1 MILPYAYVS
10 ELTDE
15 AHQAIYEE
23 VNAGKRH
30 HQTVEPAREVLKRA
44 FHKVFPGEPVRVVQS
59 EDSCIY
65 SPLAIQRS
73 VVPERFVEAQIRRE
87 TDQLITFEDDVL
99 FLDIE
104 THNAERLYDM
114 DRREF
119 FRLGQYAWGE
129 GQVQVTTDIDEVL
142 AQIGKARLVY
152 AHNGH
157 NFDFNALLGDDALH
171 LAYES
176 KLFDTFVFAALHFPA
191 PTRYLH
197 SNGRN
202 YTDYNTKPGHTARW
216 LGLENLAFQFGFP
229 GKLGNLQELAA
240 RHNPPKTKVADLD
253 YGLIPL
259 SDPKFLAYAEQDIIA
274 LRDLTRSMLSVVPV
288 DAYSEREQFK
298 WALLAQFSRNGCAVD
313 VPEIQRRVQRSA
325 DQAQAIMAELVEQ
338 YDFPTEGKAPW
349 SSKLGKQALE
359 RILADYGITP
369 DTVEWERTASGALS
383 FGKDVMLAITK
394 GTAAESVGQA
404 IAALQGDRGL
414 PQQVLDYL
422 AGDGLIHPRIESLQ
436 RSGRSCLPTTHKLLT
451 KRGILSFDEVR
462 VGDETLDMRNRWVK
476 VTAKHFYK
484 DAPVIRWE
492 NDRCM
497 VESTEEHRWVQRTE
511 NTVRSVEPLNPT
523 GNRRVLQLT
532 PDAYPFDHRDLLYP
546 QYMTEREIF
555 AAVIGLL
562 VTDGYC
568 GTPSDR
574 KAPKFRIYQT
584 EGKFYDTFIKMLP
597 PDWVTNDNS
606 RFIGGCKTPL
616 HEVSLKREILQPL
629 LDEAGLDYS
638 SSLRHSKTV
647 FHWLATLSQSETL
660 AFITSVYL
668 ADGSIHAGTPVVS
681 SLNKDMVPV
690 FQIAA
695 YRCGKRSK
703 YGRYQN
709 SRGDENGDIRFLR
722 DRVNTRGLLVDEHKT
737 EYTSDVW
744 CVSTETG
751 TFTAWYPEG
760 KYSGPYLTGNSVTS
774 PGLTTWGSRT
784 DKAREDKEYFIP
796 RPGNVLI
803 ELDLSNAD
811 QRAVAFMS
819 KDPRYAE
826 RFLPGVDGHEITG
839 RLMFGD
845 AVYDSDP
852 TGNRNI
858 AKALSHAYAYGA
870 GAKKLALT
878 AQGRLAHLTPD
889 EVLELAELFV
899 STMQSHYPQMTRWQN
914 EIRREGG
921 SGWVYNL
928 WGRPCPVDPERA
940 YTQAPALAGQS
951 STTELLLDCWIN
963 MYERDPSS
971 LKRILFPIHDA
982 ILCEVPLREAE
993 TFSRFVVSCADQTIN
1008 GIEIFLE
1015 AGHPGKSW
1023 SAAMHG

>member
-15 AHQAIYEE
+15 AHQAIYEG

-30 HQTVEPAREVLKRA
+30 HQTVEPAREVLKRV

-87 TDQLITFEDDVL
+87 TDQLIAFEDDVL

-259 SDPKFLAYAEQDIIA
+259 SDPQFLAYAEQDIIA

-436 RSGRSCLPTTHKLLT
+436 RSGRS
-451 KRGILSFDEVR
+451 
-462 VGDETLDMRNRWVK
+462 
-476 VTAKHFYK
+476 
-484 DAPVIRWE
+484 
-492 NDRCM
+492 
-497 VESTEEHRWVQRTE
+497 
-511 NTVRSVEPLNPT
+511 
-523 GNRRVLQLT
+523 
-532 PDAYPFDHRDLLYP
+532 
-546 QYMTEREIF
+546 
-555 AAVIGLL
+555 
-562 VTDGYC
+562 
-568 GTPSDR
+568 
-574 KAPKFRIYQT
+574 
-584 EGKFYDTFIKMLP
+584 
-597 PDWVTNDNS
+597 
-606 RFIGGCKTPL
+606 
-616 HEVSLKREILQPL
+616 
-629 LDEAGLDYS
+629 
-638 SSLRHSKTV
+638 
-647 FHWLATLSQSETL
+647 
-660 AFITSVYL
+660 
-668 ADGSIHAGTPVVS
+668 
-681 SLNKDMVPV
+681 
-690 FQIAA
+690 
-695 YRCGKRSK
+695 
-703 YGRYQN
+703 
-709 SRGDENGDIRFLR
+709 
-722 DRVNTRGLLVDEHKT
+722 
-737 EYTSDVW
+737 
-744 CVSTETG
+744 
-751 TFTAWYPEG
+751 
-760 KYSGPYLTGNSVTS
+760 SVTS

>member
-30 HQTVEPAREVLKRA
+30 HQTVEPAREVLKRV

-129 GQVQVTTDIDEVL
+129 GPVQVTTDIDEVL

-259 SDPKFLAYAEQDIIA
+259 NDPKFLAYAEQDIIA

-369 DTVEWERTASGALS
+369 DTVEWDRTASGALS
-383 FGKDVMLAITK
+383 FGKDVMIAITK

-436 RSGRSCLPTTHKLLT
+436 RSGRS
-451 KRGILSFDEVR
+451 
-462 VGDETLDMRNRWVK
+462 
-476 VTAKHFYK
+476 
-484 DAPVIRWE
+484 
-492 NDRCM
+492 
-497 VESTEEHRWVQRTE
+497 
-511 NTVRSVEPLNPT
+511 
-523 GNRRVLQLT
+523 
-532 PDAYPFDHRDLLYP
+532 
-546 QYMTEREIF
+546 
-555 AAVIGLL
+555 
-562 VTDGYC
+562 
-568 GTPSDR
+568 
-574 KAPKFRIYQT
+574 
-584 EGKFYDTFIKMLP
+584 
-597 PDWVTNDNS
+597 
-606 RFIGGCKTPL
+606 
-616 HEVSLKREILQPL
+616 
-629 LDEAGLDYS
+629 
-638 SSLRHSKTV
+638 
-647 FHWLATLSQSETL
+647 
-660 AFITSVYL
+660 
-668 ADGSIHAGTPVVS
+668 
-681 SLNKDMVPV
+681 
-690 FQIAA
+690 
-695 YRCGKRSK
+695 
-703 YGRYQN
+703 
-709 SRGDENGDIRFLR
+709 
-722 DRVNTRGLLVDEHKT
+722 
-737 EYTSDVW
+737 
-744 CVSTETG
+744 
-751 TFTAWYPEG
+751 
-760 KYSGPYLTGNSVTS
+760 SVTS

>member
-15 AHQAIYEE
+15 AHQAIYEG

-87 TDQLITFEDDVL
+87 TDQLIAFEDDVL

-259 SDPKFLAYAEQDIIA
+259 SDPQFLAYAEQDIIA

-436 RSGRSCLPTTHKLLT
+436 RSGRS
-451 KRGILSFDEVR
+451 
-462 VGDETLDMRNRWVK
+462 
-476 VTAKHFYK
+476 
-484 DAPVIRWE
+484 
-492 NDRCM
+492 
-497 VESTEEHRWVQRTE
+497 
-511 NTVRSVEPLNPT
+511 
-523 GNRRVLQLT
+523 
-532 PDAYPFDHRDLLYP
+532 
-546 QYMTEREIF
+546 
-555 AAVIGLL
+555 
-562 VTDGYC
+562 
-568 GTPSDR
+568 
-574 KAPKFRIYQT
+574 
-584 EGKFYDTFIKMLP
+584 
-597 PDWVTNDNS
+597 
-606 RFIGGCKTPL
+606 
-616 HEVSLKREILQPL
+616 
-629 LDEAGLDYS
+629 
-638 SSLRHSKTV
+638 
-647 FHWLATLSQSETL
+647 
-660 AFITSVYL
+660 
-668 ADGSIHAGTPVVS
+668 
-681 SLNKDMVPV
+681 
-690 FQIAA
+690 
-695 YRCGKRSK
+695 
-703 YGRYQN
+703 
-709 SRGDENGDIRFLR
+709 
-722 DRVNTRGLLVDEHKT
+722 
-737 EYTSDVW
+737 
-744 CVSTETG
+744 
-751 TFTAWYPEG
+751 
-760 KYSGPYLTGNSVTS
+760 SVTS

-811 QRAVAFMS
+811 QRSVAFMS

-845 AVYDSDP
+845 VVYDSDP

>member
-30 HQTVEPAREVLKRA
+30 HQTVEPAREVLKRV

-129 GQVQVTTDIDEVL
+129 GPVQVTTDIDEVL

-259 SDPKFLAYAEQDIIA
+259 NDPKFLAYAEQDIIA

-369 DTVEWERTASGALS
+369 GTVEWDRTASGALS
-383 FGKDVMLAITK
+383 FGKDVMIAITK

-436 RSGRSCLPTTHKLLT
+436 RSGRS
-451 KRGILSFDEVR
+451 
-462 VGDETLDMRNRWVK
+462 
-476 VTAKHFYK
+476 
-484 DAPVIRWE
+484 
-492 NDRCM
+492 
-497 VESTEEHRWVQRTE
+497 
-511 NTVRSVEPLNPT
+511 
-523 GNRRVLQLT
+523 
-532 PDAYPFDHRDLLYP
+532 
-546 QYMTEREIF
+546 
-555 AAVIGLL
+555 
-562 VTDGYC
+562 
-568 GTPSDR
+568 
-574 KAPKFRIYQT
+574 
-584 EGKFYDTFIKMLP
+584 
-597 PDWVTNDNS
+597 
-606 RFIGGCKTPL
+606 
-616 HEVSLKREILQPL
+616 
-629 LDEAGLDYS
+629 
-638 SSLRHSKTV
+638 
-647 FHWLATLSQSETL
+647 
-660 AFITSVYL
+660 
-668 ADGSIHAGTPVVS
+668 
-681 SLNKDMVPV
+681 
-690 FQIAA
+690 
-695 YRCGKRSK
+695 
-703 YGRYQN
+703 
-709 SRGDENGDIRFLR
+709 
-722 DRVNTRGLLVDEHKT
+722 
-737 EYTSDVW
+737 
-744 CVSTETG
+744 
-751 TFTAWYPEG
+751 
-760 KYSGPYLTGNSVTS
+760 SVTS

>member
-15 AHQAIYEE
+15 AHQAIYEG

-87 TDQLITFEDDVL
+87 TDQLIAFEDDVL

-259 SDPKFLAYAEQDIIA
+259 SDPQFLAYAEQDIIA

-288 DAYSEREQFK
+288 DAYSER
-298 WALLAQFSRNGCAVD
+298 AQFMAAIDAQMSRNGLLID
-313 VPEIQRRVQRSA
+313 VPEAERRVAVAQNNAERVMA
-325 DQAQAIMAELVEQ
+325 DLVERF
-338 YDFPTEGKAPW
+338 DFPTEGKQPW
-349 SSKLGKQALE
+349 KSNAGKAAIE
-359 RILADYGITP
+359 RIMASYGITP

-436 RSGRSCLPTTHKLLT
+436 RSGRS
-451 KRGILSFDEVR
+451 
-462 VGDETLDMRNRWVK
+462 
-476 VTAKHFYK
+476 
-484 DAPVIRWE
+484 
-492 NDRCM
+492 
-497 VESTEEHRWVQRTE
+497 
-511 NTVRSVEPLNPT
+511 
-523 GNRRVLQLT
+523 
-532 PDAYPFDHRDLLYP
+532 
-546 QYMTEREIF
+546 
-555 AAVIGLL
+555 
-562 VTDGYC
+562 
-568 GTPSDR
+568 
-574 KAPKFRIYQT
+574 
-584 EGKFYDTFIKMLP
+584 
-597 PDWVTNDNS
+597 
-606 RFIGGCKTPL
+606 
-616 HEVSLKREILQPL
+616 
-629 LDEAGLDYS
+629 
-638 SSLRHSKTV
+638 
-647 FHWLATLSQSETL
+647 
-660 AFITSVYL
+660 
-668 ADGSIHAGTPVVS
+668 
-681 SLNKDMVPV
+681 
-690 FQIAA
+690 
-695 YRCGKRSK
+695 
-703 YGRYQN
+703 
-709 SRGDENGDIRFLR
+709 
-722 DRVNTRGLLVDEHKT
+722 
-737 EYTSDVW
+737 
-744 CVSTETG
+744 
-751 TFTAWYPEG
+751 
-760 KYSGPYLTGNSVTS
+760 SVTS

>member
-1 MILPYAYVS
+1 MRLPYAYIDQ
-10 ELTDE
+10 LGPE
-15 AHQAIYEE
+15 AEREIYNAVNSGKKYHQ
-23 VNAGKRH
+23 V
-30 HQTVEPAREVLKRA
+30 VEPAREVIKRA
-44 FHKVFPGEPVRVVQS
+44 FHNVFPGEPVSVYPG
-59 EDSCIY
+59 ESCLY
-65 SPLAIQRS
+65 DPWAIQRS
-73 VVPERFVEAQIRRE
+73 VVPERFLEAQIRRE
-87 TDQLITFEDDVL
+87 TGQLPKFEDDVL

-104 THNAERLYDM
+104 THNAGLQWGM
-114 DRREF
+114 DRYDF
-119 FRLGQYAWGE
+119 TRLCQYAWGE
-129 GQVQVTTDIDEVL
+129 GEVVLTTDLDEL
-142 AQIGKARLVY
+142 IEQIRKARIAV

-157 NFDFNALLGDDALH
+157 NFDFSVVLGDEALQMT
-171 LAYES
+171 YDE
-176 KLFDTFVFAALHFPA
+176 KLFDTYAHMALHFPM
-191 PTRYLH
+191 PTVYTH
-197 SNGRN
+197 VNGRE
-202 YTDYNTKPGHTARW
+202 YKDFNTKPMNIARW
-216 LGLENLAFQFGFP
+216 LGLGNICHQFGAD
-229 GKLGNLQELAA
+229 GKLGNLQDLAK

-253 YGLIPL
+253 YGLIPVD
-259 SDPKFLAYAEQDIIA
+259 DPDFLAYAEQDIPA
-274 LRDLTRSMLSVVPV
+274 LREATRSMLSVAPI
-288 DAYSEREQFK
+288 DDYSKREQFK
-298 WALLAQFSRNGCAVD
+298 WAVLAQFSRNGCVVD
-313 VPEIQRRVQRSA
+313 LGEIDRRIQRSK
-325 DQAQAIMAELVEQ
+325 DQADSIVAELVEK

-349 SSKLGKQALE
+349 SSNPGKAAIE

-369 DTVEWERTASGALS
+369 ETVDWTRTAGGALS
-383 FGKDVMLAITK
+383 FGKDVMTSITE
-394 GTAAESVGQA
+394 GTEAEQVGRA
-404 IAALQGDRGL
+404 IATLQGDRGL
-414 PQQVLDYL
+414 PEQVRECL
-422 AGDGLIHPRIESLQ
+422 ANDGLIHPQIESLQ

-462 VGDETLDMRNRWVK
+462 VGDETLDMRNRWVR

-484 DAPVIRWE
+484 DAPVVRWE

-497 VESTEEHRWVQRTE
+497 VESTKEHRWVQRTE
-511 NTVRSVEPLNPT
+511 NAVRSVEPLNPT

-574 KAPKFRIYQT
+574 KAPKFRMYQT

-681 SLNKDMVPV
+681 SLNRDMVPV

-709 SRGDENGDIRFLR
+709 SRGDESGDIRFLR
-722 DRVNTRGLLVDEHKT
+722 DRVNTRGLLVGEHKT

-784 DKAREDKEYFIP
+784 DKAKEDKEYFIP
-796 RPGNVLI
+796 RPGYVMV

-811 QRAVAFMS
+811 QRAVAFVS
-819 KDPRYAE
+819 GDPRYAK

-845 AVYDSDP
+845 GAYDADP
-852 TGNRNI
+852 KGSRDI

-870 GAKKLALT
+870 GAKKLAAT
-878 AQGRLAHLTPD
+878 AHKNLPHLEFD

-899 STMQSHYPQMTRWQN
+899 ATMQREYPVMTRWQQQVRKDG
-914 EIRREGG
+914 E
-921 SGWVYNL
+921 SGLIYNL
-928 WGRPCPVDPERA
+928 WNRPCFVDPSRA
-940 YTQAPALAGQS
+940 YTQAPALIGQS
-951 STTELLLDCWIN
+951 STTELLLDTWIN
-963 MYERDPSS
+963 MFERDPSS
-971 LKRILFPIHDA
+971 LKHVLFPIHDA
-982 ILCEVPLREAE
+982 ILCEVPTADARR
-993 TFSRFVVSCADQTIN
+993 FSEFVISCADQTIN
-1008 GIEIFLE
+1008 GIEIFME
-1015 AGHPGKSW
+1015 AGKPGRSW
-1023 SAAMHG
+1023 SEAMH

>member
-30 HQTVEPAREVLKRA
+30 HQTVEPAREVLKRV

-288 DAYSEREQFK
+288 DAYSER
-298 WALLAQFSRNGCAVD
+298 AQFMAAIDAQMSRNGLLID
-313 VPEIQRRVQRSA
+313 VPEAERRVAVAKNNAERVMA
-325 DQAQAIMAELVEQ
+325 DLVERF
-338 YDFPTEGKAPW
+338 DFPTEGKQPW
-349 SSKLGKQALE
+349 KSNAGKAAIE
-359 RILADYGITP
+359 RIMASYGITP
-369 DTVEWERTASGALS
+369 DTVEWDRTASGALS
-383 FGKDVMLAITK
+383 FGKDVMIAITK

-422 AGDGLIHPRIESLQ
+422 AGDGLIHPCIESLQ
-436 RSGRSCLPTTHKLLT
+436 RSGRS
-451 KRGILSFDEVR
+451 
-462 VGDETLDMRNRWVK
+462 
-476 VTAKHFYK
+476 
-484 DAPVIRWE
+484 
-492 NDRCM
+492 
-497 VESTEEHRWVQRTE
+497 
-511 NTVRSVEPLNPT
+511 
-523 GNRRVLQLT
+523 
-532 PDAYPFDHRDLLYP
+532 
-546 QYMTEREIF
+546 
-555 AAVIGLL
+555 
-562 VTDGYC
+562 
-568 GTPSDR
+568 
-574 KAPKFRIYQT
+574 
-584 EGKFYDTFIKMLP
+584 
-597 PDWVTNDNS
+597 
-606 RFIGGCKTPL
+606 
-616 HEVSLKREILQPL
+616 
-629 LDEAGLDYS
+629 
-638 SSLRHSKTV
+638 
-647 FHWLATLSQSETL
+647 
-660 AFITSVYL
+660 
-668 ADGSIHAGTPVVS
+668 
-681 SLNKDMVPV
+681 
-690 FQIAA
+690 
-695 YRCGKRSK
+695 
-703 YGRYQN
+703 
-709 SRGDENGDIRFLR
+709 
-722 DRVNTRGLLVDEHKT
+722 
-737 EYTSDVW
+737 
-744 CVSTETG
+744 
-751 TFTAWYPEG
+751 
-760 KYSGPYLTGNSVTS
+760 SVTS

-963 MYERDPSS
+963 MYECDPSS

>member
-15 AHQAIYEE
+15 AHRAIYEE

-259 SDPKFLAYAEQDIIA
+259 SDPQFLAYAEQDIIA

-288 DAYSEREQFK
+288 DAYSER
-298 WALLAQFSRNGCAVD
+298 AQFMAAIDAQMSRNGLLID
-313 VPEIQRRVQRSA
+313 VPEAERRVAVAQNNAERVMA
-325 DQAQAIMAELVEQ
+325 DLVERF
-338 YDFPTEGKAPW
+338 DFPTEGKQPW
-349 SSKLGKQALE
+349 KSNAGKAAIE
-359 RILADYGITP
+359 RIMASYGITP

-436 RSGRSCLPTTHKLLT
+436 RSGRS
-451 KRGILSFDEVR
+451 
-462 VGDETLDMRNRWVK
+462 
-476 VTAKHFYK
+476 
-484 DAPVIRWE
+484 
-492 NDRCM
+492 
-497 VESTEEHRWVQRTE
+497 
-511 NTVRSVEPLNPT
+511 
-523 GNRRVLQLT
+523 
-532 PDAYPFDHRDLLYP
+532 
-546 QYMTEREIF
+546 
-555 AAVIGLL
+555 
-562 VTDGYC
+562 
-568 GTPSDR
+568 
-574 KAPKFRIYQT
+574 
-584 EGKFYDTFIKMLP
+584 
-597 PDWVTNDNS
+597 
-606 RFIGGCKTPL
+606 
-616 HEVSLKREILQPL
+616 
-629 LDEAGLDYS
+629 
-638 SSLRHSKTV
+638 
-647 FHWLATLSQSETL
+647 
-660 AFITSVYL
+660 
-668 ADGSIHAGTPVVS
+668 
-681 SLNKDMVPV
+681 
-690 FQIAA
+690 
-695 YRCGKRSK
+695 
-703 YGRYQN
+703 
-709 SRGDENGDIRFLR
+709 
-722 DRVNTRGLLVDEHKT
+722 
-737 EYTSDVW
+737 
-744 CVSTETG
+744 
-751 TFTAWYPEG
+751 
-760 KYSGPYLTGNSVTS
+760 SVTS
-774 PGLTTWGSRT
+774 PGLTTWG
-784 DKAREDKEYFIP
+784 
-796 RPGNVLI
+796 
-803 ELDLSNAD
+803 
-811 QRAVAFMS
+811 
-819 KDPRYAE
+819 
-826 RFLPGVDGHEITG
+826 
-839 RLMFGD
+839 
-845 AVYDSDP
+845 
-852 TGNRNI
+852 
-858 AKALSHAYAYGA
+858 
-870 GAKKLALT
+870 
-878 AQGRLAHLTPD
+878 
-889 EVLELAELFV
+889 
-899 STMQSHYPQMTRWQN
+899 
-914 EIRREGG
+914 
-921 SGWVYNL
+921 
-928 WGRPCPVDPERA
+928 
-940 YTQAPALAGQS
+940 
-951 STTELLLDCWIN
+951 
-963 MYERDPSS
+963 
-971 LKRILFPIHDA
+971 
-982 ILCEVPLREAE
+982 
-993 TFSRFVVSCADQTIN
+993 
-1008 GIEIFLE
+1008 
-1015 AGHPGKSW
+1015 
-1023 SAAMHG
+1023 

>member
-30 HQTVEPAREVLKRA
+30 HQTVEPAREVLKRV

-202 YTDYNTKPGHTARW
+202 YTDYNTRPGHTARW

-325 DQAQAIMAELVEQ
+325 DQAQVIMAELVEQ

-369 DTVEWERTASGALS
+369 DTVEWDRTASGALS
-383 FGKDVMLAITK
+383 FGKDVMIAITK

-422 AGDGLIHPRIESLQ
+422 AGDGLIHPCIESLQ
-436 RSGRSCLPTTHKLLT
+436 RSGRS
-451 KRGILSFDEVR
+451 
-462 VGDETLDMRNRWVK
+462 
-476 VTAKHFYK
+476 
-484 DAPVIRWE
+484 
-492 NDRCM
+492 
-497 VESTEEHRWVQRTE
+497 
-511 NTVRSVEPLNPT
+511 
-523 GNRRVLQLT
+523 
-532 PDAYPFDHRDLLYP
+532 
-546 QYMTEREIF
+546 
-555 AAVIGLL
+555 
-562 VTDGYC
+562 
-568 GTPSDR
+568 
-574 KAPKFRIYQT
+574 
-584 EGKFYDTFIKMLP
+584 
-597 PDWVTNDNS
+597 
-606 RFIGGCKTPL
+606 
-616 HEVSLKREILQPL
+616 
-629 LDEAGLDYS
+629 
-638 SSLRHSKTV
+638 
-647 FHWLATLSQSETL
+647 
-660 AFITSVYL
+660 
-668 ADGSIHAGTPVVS
+668 
-681 SLNKDMVPV
+681 
-690 FQIAA
+690 
-695 YRCGKRSK
+695 
-703 YGRYQN
+703 
-709 SRGDENGDIRFLR
+709 
-722 DRVNTRGLLVDEHKT
+722 
-737 EYTSDVW
+737 
-744 CVSTETG
+744 
-751 TFTAWYPEG
+751 
-760 KYSGPYLTGNSVTS
+760 SVTS

-963 MYERDPSS
+963 MYECDPSS

>member
-30 HQTVEPAREVLKRA
+30 HQTVEPAREVLKRV

-87 TDQLITFEDDVL
+87 TDQLIAFEDDVL

-129 GQVQVTTDIDEVL
+129 GLVQVTTDIDEVL

-259 SDPKFLAYAEQDIIA
+259 SDPQFLAYAEQDIIA

-288 DAYSEREQFK
+288 DVYSEREQFK

-436 RSGRSCLPTTHKLLT
+436 RSGRS
-451 KRGILSFDEVR
+451 
-462 VGDETLDMRNRWVK
+462 
-476 VTAKHFYK
+476 
-484 DAPVIRWE
+484 
-492 NDRCM
+492 
-497 VESTEEHRWVQRTE
+497 
-511 NTVRSVEPLNPT
+511 
-523 GNRRVLQLT
+523 
-532 PDAYPFDHRDLLYP
+532 
-546 QYMTEREIF
+546 
-555 AAVIGLL
+555 
-562 VTDGYC
+562 
-568 GTPSDR
+568 
-574 KAPKFRIYQT
+574 
-584 EGKFYDTFIKMLP
+584 
-597 PDWVTNDNS
+597 
-606 RFIGGCKTPL
+606 
-616 HEVSLKREILQPL
+616 
-629 LDEAGLDYS
+629 
-638 SSLRHSKTV
+638 
-647 FHWLATLSQSETL
+647 
-660 AFITSVYL
+660 
-668 ADGSIHAGTPVVS
+668 
-681 SLNKDMVPV
+681 
-690 FQIAA
+690 
-695 YRCGKRSK
+695 
-703 YGRYQN
+703 
-709 SRGDENGDIRFLR
+709 
-722 DRVNTRGLLVDEHKT
+722 
-737 EYTSDVW
+737 
-744 CVSTETG
+744 
-751 TFTAWYPEG
+751 
-760 KYSGPYLTGNSVTS
+760 SVTS

-963 MYERDPSS
+963 MYECDPSS

>member
-30 HQTVEPAREVLKRA
+30 HQTVEPAREVLKRV

-171 LAYES
+171 FAYES

-325 DQAQAIMAELVEQ
+325 DQAQVIMAELVEQ

-369 DTVEWERTASGALS
+369 DTVEWDRTASGALS
-383 FGKDVMLAITK
+383 FGKDVMIAITK

-422 AGDGLIHPRIESLQ
+422 AGDGLIHPCIESLQ
-436 RSGRSCLPTTHKLLT
+436 RSGRS
-451 KRGILSFDEVR
+451 
-462 VGDETLDMRNRWVK
+462 
-476 VTAKHFYK
+476 
-484 DAPVIRWE
+484 
-492 NDRCM
+492 
-497 VESTEEHRWVQRTE
+497 
-511 NTVRSVEPLNPT
+511 
-523 GNRRVLQLT
+523 
-532 PDAYPFDHRDLLYP
+532 
-546 QYMTEREIF
+546 
-555 AAVIGLL
+555 
-562 VTDGYC
+562 
-568 GTPSDR
+568 
-574 KAPKFRIYQT
+574 
-584 EGKFYDTFIKMLP
+584 
-597 PDWVTNDNS
+597 
-606 RFIGGCKTPL
+606 
-616 HEVSLKREILQPL
+616 
-629 LDEAGLDYS
+629 
-638 SSLRHSKTV
+638 
-647 FHWLATLSQSETL
+647 
-660 AFITSVYL
+660 
-668 ADGSIHAGTPVVS
+668 
-681 SLNKDMVPV
+681 
-690 FQIAA
+690 
-695 YRCGKRSK
+695 
-703 YGRYQN
+703 
-709 SRGDENGDIRFLR
+709 
-722 DRVNTRGLLVDEHKT
+722 
-737 EYTSDVW
+737 
-744 CVSTETG
+744 
-751 TFTAWYPEG
+751 
-760 KYSGPYLTGNSVTS
+760 SVTS

-963 MYERDPSS
+963 MYECDPSS